1 MRANYDYDLGQRPRG
16 FTLVELLV
24 VIAIIGILVALLL
37 PAVQAAREAA
47 RRTQCTNNLKQIGVG
62 VHNHLD
68 AFKAFPTAGRG
79 LNPGRKKIGGKP
91 AKFSSQTWSWGY
103 QILPYLEHE
112 NTYLEPS
119 DEVVRGRPIPEY
131 FCPSRRSPVAIAG
144 GYWAVTSEPRAQG
157 DYAGNAG
164 SYNMLGTA
172 PQWQTFNGLFTM
184 TGKPIIRPRDA
195 SDGIS
200 KTILVGE
207 KCMNVSYCTTDQQPD
222 DNVGYL
228 GGFQDDVIRYG
239 MAVTPNGA
247 PAAPT
252 PDVSGLKYGPGQP
265 LFPCTHSFGSS
276 HAGVCL
282 FVLCDG
288 SVQGVN
294 YDVDPLVF
302 ERYCARDDGAVV
314 EASSL

>member
-1 MRANYDYDLGQRPRG
+1 MRTIHGNLPALRSRG

-37 PAVQAAREAA
+37 PAVQGSREAA
-47 RRTQCTNNLKQIGVG
+47 RRTQCTNHLKQIGVG

-79 LNPGRKKIGGKP
+79 LNPPRKMIGGKP

-103 QILPYLEHE
+103 QILPYIEHE
-112 NTYLEPS
+112 ATYVERN
-119 DEVVRGRPIPEY
+119 DAVVAARPIPEL
-131 FCPSRRSPVAIAG
+131 FCPSRRPPVAIAG
-144 GYWAVTSEPRAQG
+144 GYWAISSQPRAQA

-164 SYNMLGTA
+164 SYNMLGPA
-172 PQWQTFNGLFTM
+172 QWQTFNGLFTM
-184 TGKPIIRPRDA
+184 TGKPIIRPKDVG
-195 SDGIS
+195 DGIT

-207 KCMNVSYCTTDQQPD
+207 KCMNVTYCTTDQQPD
-222 DNVGYL
+222 DNVGYI

-239 MAVTPNGA
+239 MAITPQGQ
-247 PAAPT
+247 PVAPT
-252 PDVSGLKYGPGQP
+252 PDVSGPKYGQPGQP

-276 HAGVCL
+276 HPGVCL

-288 SVQGVN
+288 SVQAVN
-294 YDVDPLVF
+294 YDIDPLVF
-302 ERYCARDDGAVV
+302 ERYCARDDGAIN